1 MKYAAIIATLLLC
14 GCSKTVDYVLPQ
26 SPLPAERKPLTVPHR
41 DWIESGCYPKI
52 VNGKETKVC
61 HENSRS

>member
-1 MKYAAIIATLLLC
+1 MKYAAIIATMLLC
-14 GCSKTVDYVLPQ
+14 GCMKTVEYELPR

-61 HENSRS
+61 K